1 MASESRRSFLAGV
14 GAAAVAGGVLAPE
27 VQAFEPGADAKR
39 DVIGGSPIAVFSRAV
54 RFGRMVWVSGVVGN
68 IEGSLKL
75 ASPGTEAEFK
85 QALDNLKASVE
96 AAGSSLD
103 KVLTCTCFISETS
116 DFDLFN
122 TIYKRYFQKDPPA
135 RSTVVVKALVIPGA
149 KLEIDCVTVT

>member
-39 DVIGGSPIAVFSRAV
+39 EVIGGSPIAMFSRAV

-75 ASPGTEAEFK
+75 ASPGTEVEFT

-103 KVLTCTCFISETS
+103 KVLKCTCFLVEAS
-116 DFDLFN
+116 DFALFN
-122 TIYKRYFQKDPPA
+122 TVYKRYFPKDPPA
-135 RSTVVVKALVIPGA
+135 RSTVVIKAIVIPGA
-149 KLEIDCVTVT
+149 KLEIDCVTII

>member
-14 GAAAVAGGVLAPE
+14 GAAAVAGGVLTPE
-27 VQAFEPGADAKR
+27 VQAFEPGDDAKR
-39 DVIGGSPIAVFSRAV
+39 EVIGGSPIAMFSRAV

-103 KVLTCTCFISETS
+103 KVLKCTCFLSEAS
-116 DFDLFN
+116 DFALFN
-122 TIYKRYFQKDPPA
+122 TVYKRYFPKDPPA

-149 KLEIDCVTVT
+149 KLEIDCVTVV